1 MVDIVPNV
9 SAVSFGNVTI
19 RNIVPTLLRYIGNDN
34 DNTITM
40 RKNGEKTHACQG
52 TRRYQVQHKHHIAY
66 QVPRVYGVY
75 RVVRVYGEH
84 VHHVSVDFTEWY
96 GYIIHARYHVSMEF
110 TEW

>member
-84 VHHVSVDFTEWY
+84 IHHVSVDFTEWY
-96 GYIIHARYHVSMEF
+96 VYIVSTSE
-110 TEW
+110 